1 MDRGSPQAQRRARS
15 YGVMSR
21 SGPAGS
27 AALPRLADDN
37 LVLVLVIGAGILS
50 AFQVGKAPVALQSL
64 QIDLGADLGAVSWVL
79 SAFALVGAATSLLI
93 GAVSDRVQAR
103 QAVTAGLLLQAAGSA
118 SGALAESLP
127 WLLAA
132 RALEGLGFLA
142 VTVAAPTMVVSSTMP
157 RSRNRAF
164 AAWATFM
171 PVGMAVIMLAAPL
184 LGELGWRG
192 LWWANAVVLAGYA
205 ALFAVGTSRPAVGT
219 ASQVRHEA
227 LLRALRDTLRSPAA
241 WFLAAQFSAYTASFF
256 ALFGFL
262 PSILRERLGVGEGA
276 AGIMSAIASAAG
288 AVGCIACGHLLH
300 RGFRASRLLV
310 LGFSTIA
317 FCSAGILLVPL
328 PGEVAYA
335 LCVLFS
341 FVGAFIPVVIFDAA
355 PRLSPRHSLLGSV
368 IGLATQ
374 GNNLGIVVGPAVAGA
389 IAGAAGWQWVVPPVV
404 AIALA
409 AAASAYAYR
418 HRLEAAR

>member
-1 MDRGSPQAQRRARS
+1 
-15 YGVMSR
+15 MSDNGR
-21 SGPAGS
+21 TRS
-27 AALPRLADDN
+27 AANPRLTDDN
-37 LVLVLVIGAGILS
+37 RVLILVIGAGILS
-50 AFQVGKAPVALQSL
+50 AFQVGKAPVALRSL
-64 QIDLGADLGAVSWVL
+64 QGDLGVELGAVSWVL

-103 QAVTAGLLLQAAGSA
+103 QAVIAGLLLQAAGSGL
-118 SGALAESLP
+118 GALAASLP

-157 RSRNRAF
+157 RSRHRAF

-184 LGELGWRG
+184 LGTLGWRG
-192 LWWANAVVLAGYA
+192 LWWINAVVLTGYA
-205 ALFAVGTSRPAVGT
+205 VLLAVGTYRPTVGT
-219 ASQVRHEA
+219 ASPVRYNG
-227 LLRALRDTLRSPAA
+227 LLRALRDTLRSRAA
-241 WFLAAQFSAYTASFF
+241 WFLAAQFCAYTATFF

-262 PSILRERLGVGEGA
+262 PDILRERLGVGDTA
-276 AGIMSAIASAAG
+276 AGILSAIAVAAG
-288 AVGCIACGHLLH
+288 AVGCIACGVLLQ
-300 RGFRASRLLV
+300 RGFRASHLLV
-310 LGFSTIA
+310 VGFSTIA
-317 FCSAGILLVPL
+317 FCSAGILLIPL
-328 PGEVAYA
+328 PAELAYA

-355 PRLSPRHSLLGSV
+355 PRLSPRRSLLGST

-374 GNNLGIVVGPAVAGA
+374 GNNLGIVIGPAAAGS
-389 IAGAAGWQWVVPPVV
+389 IAGVAGWQWVVPPVV

-409 AAASAYAYR
+409 AAVSAYVYR
-418 HRLEAAR
+418 HQLEAA